1 MSEQT
6 EAVDFNSQPPLAN
19 ESNSGADTSKKRL
32 LIFAAIGLVVFGG
45 VWGMKKYNAGQEA
58 KNPEGIALATTPEK
72 LKEPGSADAGSLPGA
87 DDHSQPA
94 AYPTADALLNGQ
106 QADRQKDAVASG
118 GGAYV
123 AEVGALNERGEAYPQ
138 QPGGGQGYGNQMPPI
153 PQGQMPTPI
162 DAQTVQSRSKWME
175 KYQNNPPKAEGQQQQ
190 ERRIVNW
197 YGSGAVPGNSKND
210 VAGQLQVSAQTSAPQ
225 GQKVASIGERVAAV
239 TTNHTSSYQQGTTV
253 IVRIVEDGPKRDAQ
267 LFGTYTEGYD
277 ALVVKLSKMRLADGR
292 IVPVDAVLVDKS
304 TNSQAVVS
312 AVQGHYLDRFGMLAA
327 GAFLG
332 NYATALTSGGTTT
345 VVNGGSVTAV
355 PKIDQPAKYAVGKT
369 VEAISQLA
377 TAGAAKFNKS
387 EVILKRNELVGVLFL
402 DDAVAG
408 AK

>member
-6 EAVDFNSQPPLAN
+6 EAVDFDRQPPLAN
-19 ESNSGADTSKKRL
+19 ESNGGADTSKKRL
-32 LIFAAIGLVVFGG
+32 LIFAAVGLLVFGG
-45 VWGMKKYNAGQEA
+45 VWGVKKYKAGQEA
-58 KNPEGIALATTPEK
+58 KNPDEIALATTPEK
-72 LKEPGSADAGSLPGA
+72 MKETGRADAGSLPGA
-87 DDHSQPA
+87 DNHSQPA

-106 QADRQKDAVASG
+106 QAGRQKDAVAS

-123 AEVGALNERGEAYPQ
+123 AEVGALNERGEGYPQ
-138 QPGGGQGYGNQMPPI
+138 PPNGGQGNGNQMPPI

-162 DAQTVQSRSKWME
+162 DAQTVQARSKWME

-197 YGSGAVPGNSKND
+197 YGSGAVAGNSKTD
-210 VAGQLQVSAQTSAPQ
+210 VTGQLQVSAQTSAPQ

-239 TTNHTSSYQQGTTV
+239 TTNRTSSYQQGTTV

-387 EVILKRNELVGVLFL
+387 EVILDRNELVGVLFL